1 MHSNNLIWPW
11 LALSKFFARL
21 TEAANGLLLINS
33 DKEITMSELTCI
45 KAALAALLLTLA
57 PAALAAESAQ
67 DGTPQSTQLGI
78 SLLDINSADASAIA
92 TALVGVGMV
101 KAKEIVAYRELFGK
115 FQSIDELADVRG
127 IGAATVEKNRSRIV
141 ILAN

>member
-1 MHSNNLIWPW
+1 
-11 LALSKFFARL
+11 
-21 TEAANGLLLINS
+21 
-33 DKEITMSELTCI
+33 MSELTCI